1 MCRTEVHTTVY
12 TPIHGRFQDSTHD
25 LLPVANALFILLSS
39 IKGTVG
45 RKMSMGRTLGS
56 FEQLVLLA
64 ILRVGD
70 GAYGVPVQEEIER
83 VTGRDVAA
91 GALYRALDRLEE
103 RGLVSSGLGAPTAER
118 GGRRRRTLAVTPM
131 GARELED
138 ALGAVR
144 GMAEGLDAHIRSLAS
159 EA

>member
-1 MCRTEVHTTVY
+1 
-12 TPIHGRFQDSTHD
+12 
-25 LLPVANALFILLSS
+25 
-39 IKGTVG
+39 
-45 RKMSMGRTLGS
+45 MGRTLGS

-64 ILRVGD
+64 ILRIGD
-70 GAYGVPVQEEIER
+70 GAYGVQVHEEIER

-103 RGLVSSGLGAPTAER
+103 RGLISSGTGEPTAER
-118 GGRRRRTLAVTPM
+118 GGRRRRTLSVTPS

-138 ALGAVR
+138 ALGALR
-144 GMAEGLDAHIRSLAS
+144 GMAQGLDARIRSLAG

>member
-1 MCRTEVHTTVY
+1 
-12 TPIHGRFQDSTHD
+12 
-25 LLPVANALFILLSS
+25 
-39 IKGTVG
+39 
-45 RKMSMGRTLGS
+45 MGRTLGS

-64 ILRVGD
+64 ILRVGE

-83 VTGRDVAA
+83 VTGRAVSP

-103 RGLVSSGLGAPTAER
+103 RGLVGSGTGEPRAER
-118 GGRRRRTLAVTPM
+118 GGRRRRTLAVTSE
-131 GARELED
+131 GARELAE

-144 GMAEGLDAHIRSLAS
+144 GMADGLDARIRSLAG